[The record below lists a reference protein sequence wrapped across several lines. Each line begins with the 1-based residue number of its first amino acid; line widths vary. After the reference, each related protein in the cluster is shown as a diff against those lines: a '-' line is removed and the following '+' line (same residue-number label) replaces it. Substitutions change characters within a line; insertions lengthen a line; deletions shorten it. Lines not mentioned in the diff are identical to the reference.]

1 MKQTMTL
8 PTLSEKKALLLEYE
22 ERFAFDL
29 SRAVLE
35 TPKMSFW
42 MIFIPIFLLYHV
54 YRVKKIVEGRKGFA
68 RNYLITRKRAL
79 EAGLSLAEK
88 NRRPDVPGILKD
100 SNLPEKAK
108 GPFKEF
114 FLLLVEHYA
123 DLLRSHGEDV
133 PSLIRSTYK
142 SRTNYL
148 LFLNRLNRVE
158 KALTDAVMPNTPKGA
173 VDIDSIVKAMEIHSE
188 RLGRERA
195 KSIFP

>member
-1 MKQTMTL
+1 MTL
-8 PTLSEKKALLLEYE
+8 PKLSEKKALILEYE

-29 SRAVLE
+29 SREVLE

-68 RNYLITRKRAL
+68 KNYLITRKRAL
-79 EAGLSLAEK
+79 EAGVSLAEK
-88 NRRPDVPGILKD
+88 GRNPDVQAILKD

-108 GPFKEF
+108 GPFREL
-114 FLLLVEHYA
+114 FLLLVQHYA
-123 DLLRSHGEDV
+123 DLLRSYGNDM
-133 PSLIRSTYK
+133 PSLIRSAYK

-148 LFLNRLNRVE
+148 LFLNRLNNAE
-158 KALTDAVMPNTPKGA
+158 KALTGVLRPQTANPA
-173 VDIDSIVKAMEIHSE
+173 ADIDFITKAMEIHSE

-195 KSIFP
+195 KLIFK

>member
-1 MKQTMTL
+1 MTL
-8 PTLSEKKALLLEYE
+8 PKLSEKKALVLEYE
-22 ERFAFDL
+22 ERFASDL

-35 TPKMSFW
+35 SPKMSFW

-54 YRVKKIVEGRKGFA
+54 YRVKKIAEGRKGFA
-68 RNYLITRKRAL
+68 KNYLVTRKRAL
-79 EAGLSLAEK
+79 EAGFSLAEK
-88 NRRPDVPGILKD
+88 GRKPEIQGILKD

-108 GPFKEF
+108 GPFREL

-133 PSLIRSTYK
+133 PSLIRSAYK

-148 LFLNRLNRVE
+148 LFLNRLNRAE
-158 KALTDAVMPNTPKGA
+158 KALTDALMPNTPKA
-173 VDIDSIVKAMEIHSE
+173 AADIDSIVKAMELHSE

-195 KSIFP
+195 KSIFQ

>member
-1 MKQTMTL
+1 MTL

-35 TPKMSFW
+35 SPKMSFW

-54 YRVKKIVEGRKGFA
+54 YRVKKIVEGRKGFV

-79 EAGLSLAEK
+79 EGGFSLVGK
-88 NRRPDVPGILKD
+88 GRKPDVQAIMKD

-108 GPFKEF
+108 GPFKEL

-133 PSLIRSTYK
+133 PSLIRSAYK
-142 SRTNYL
+142 SRMNYL
-148 LFLNRLNRVE
+148 LFLNRLNNAE
-158 KALTDAVMPNTPKGA
+158 KALTDALMPNIPKSA
-173 VDIDSIVKAMEIHSE
+173 TDIDSIVKAMEIHSE

-195 KSIFP
+195 KHIFQ

>member
-1 MKQTMTL
+1 MSL
-8 PTLSEKKALLLEYE
+8 PKLEEKKAHILEYE

-42 MIFIPIFLLYHV
+42 MIFIPLFLLYHV

-68 RNYLITRKRAL
+68 KNYLITRKRAL
-79 EAGLSLAEK
+79 EESFCLVEEGRNPNFQA
-88 NRRPDVPGILKD
+88 ILKD

-108 GPFKEF
+108 GPFKEL
-114 FLLLVEHYA
+114 FLLLVQHYA
-123 DLLRSHGEDV
+123 DLLRGYGHDA
-133 PSLIRSTYK
+133 PSLIRSAYK

-148 LFLNRLNRVE
+148 LFLNRLNKAD
-158 KALTDAVMPNTPKGA
+158 KALTDALTPDTPKSA
-173 VDIDSIVKAMEIHSE
+173 NDIVSIVKSMEIHSE

-195 KSIFP
+195 KGIFP

>member
-1 MKQTMTL
+1 MTS
-8 PTLSEKKALLLEYE
+8 PKLSEKKTLILEYE

-29 SRAVLE
+29 SREVLE

-54 YRVKKIVEGRKGFA
+54 YRVRKVVEGRKGFA
-68 RNYLITRKRAL
+68 KNYLITRKTAL
-79 EAGLSLAEK
+79 EEGFSMVEK
-88 NRRPDVPGILKD
+88 ARNPDLQTILKD

-108 GPFKEF
+108 GPFKEL

-123 DLLRSHGEDV
+123 DLLRSYGHDM
-133 PSLIRSTYK
+133 PSLIRSAYK

-148 LFLNRLNRVE
+148 LFLNRLNKAE
-158 KALTDAVMPNTPKGA
+158 KALTDVLRPSTPESA
-173 VDIDSIVKAMEIHSE
+173 ADIDFIAKAMEINTE

-195 KSIFP
+195 ERIFA